1 MDNLRIVRR
10 VGLDETSI
18 VRSTVPTF
26 TEESPRTLKVL
37 DQVRILIETE
47 YNRSSRSM
55 KDRLINPLEQV
66 RGAIAVIKQV
76 TEKG

>member
-18 VRSTVPTF
+18 VGSTVPTF
-26 TEESPRTLKVL
+26 TEESPRTLEVL